1 MEGGAE
7 LKNSTPRK
15 NWEGISR
22 READG
27 NAFLGEELWRGVRNY
42 KTAPP
47 RKNWE
52 GISRREADGNAFLGE
67 ELWRGVRNYK

>member
-15 NWEGISR
+15 NWEGISK

-27 NAFLGEELWRGVRNY
+27 NAFVEEELWRGVRNY
-42 KTAPP
+42 K
-47 RKNWE
+47 
-52 GISRREADGNAFLGE
+52 
-67 ELWRGVRNYK
+67 